1 MSKEYQVYGEVQE
14 FRGGTMIPTR
24 DEYKLCLVMSL
35 IGEGRFA
42 YTTSNYELEVL
53 MRCRT

>member
-42 YTTSNYELEVL
+42 YTTSKYELEVL